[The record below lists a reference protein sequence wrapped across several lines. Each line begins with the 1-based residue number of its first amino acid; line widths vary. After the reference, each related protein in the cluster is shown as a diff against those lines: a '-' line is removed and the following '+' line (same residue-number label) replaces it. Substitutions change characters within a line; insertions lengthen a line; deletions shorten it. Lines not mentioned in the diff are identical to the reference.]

1 MAKAETPPPRL
12 GNLRK
17 KCRKSPNSPSPEK
30 AVQKSCS
37 LDSTTYVFLYKP
49 ACYALLVRASS
60 RLLPQAARFP
70 RLFSFQKES
79 FTMSTA
85 QQVAANQANAQLSTG
100 PRTEEGKKRSSL
112 NALKTGLTGRTVLLP
127 SEDAEAYRAYCQT
140 WMDAHKPA
148 GQEET
153 DLVQSLADNRW
164 RQDRAFALEQN
175 LFALGHVEF
184 AGLFSQ
190 ELPEVRNSLIH
201 AHTFRAYLKEFRS
214 LLTQQG
220 RLDRCFHRDLAK
232 LAEIQQTR
240 KQIEATRAAQ
250 LRKAAAAYTAA
261 TKERAPLAAES
272 FNPAQNGFE
281 FSIAEIEEFLTA
293 PNGSAR
299 PQIARAA

>member
-1 MAKAETPPPRL
+1 VL
-12 GNLRK
+12 
-17 KCRKSPNSPSPEK
+17 C
-30 AVQKSCS
+30 
-37 LDSTTYVFLYKP
+37 P
-49 ACYALLVRASS
+49 AFFFFKGV
-60 RLLPQAARFP
+60 
-70 RLFSFQKES
+70 

-112 NALKTGLTGRTVLLP
+112 NALKSGLTGRTVLLP
-127 SEDAEAYRAYCQT
+127 SEGAEAYRTHCQD
-140 WMDAHKPA
+140 WSDVYKPV
-148 GQEET
+148 GREEME
-153 DLVQSLADNRW
+153 LVQALADNRW

-175 LFALGHVEF
+175 LFALGQVEF
-184 AGLFSQ
+184 ADLFSQ
-190 ELPEVRNSLIH
+190 ELPEIRKSLIH
-201 AHTFRAYLKEFRS
+201 AHTFRAYLKEFQS

-240 KQIEATRAAQ
+240 KQLEAARAAQ

-261 TKERAPLAAES
+261 TKERKT

-293 PNGSAR
+293 PDGFVR